1 MIESSQA
8 LESVQRLLREEAAGE
23 ALGEEGGAKGRGYG
37 SPRLVRL
44 PSGEAVVFHRSH
56 RGPFGREYLADGAHT
71 QVLAAETFDD
81 LPGHVRALDVGAVL
95 ADGSL
100 RSLAGAEAFYLITS
114 YGEGVPYFHLL
125 EAAASRPAA
134 TADDLRKAEILV
146 DSLVTIHSV
155 RRDEPELYR
164 RRCRELVGGNE
175 CIAGILDSYDGFSM
189 DGWGSQEQL
198 FSIEWRCLTWRH
210 RLKSFT
216 HRLRRVHGDF
226 HPWNLLF
233 DGDRLILLDRSR
245 GPYGEP
251 ADDVAALVVNYLF
264 FSLLAHGRLQG
275 ALRELWFHVFS
286 NYLDRT
292 GDEEL
297 LQTLP
302 PHLAFRALVVASP
315 AWYPDLSVATRRA
328 LLLLAERTLEQET
341 FLPERIDD
349 LLAD

>member
-1 MIESSQA
+1 MSEPPLP
-8 LESVQRLLREEAAGE
+8 LEAIQRGLLEGE
-23 ALGEEGGAKGRGYG
+23 ALGREASAKGRGYG
-37 SPRLVRL
+37 RPRLVQL
-44 PSGEAVVFHRSH
+44 PWGQTVVFHRSR

-71 QVLAAETFDD
+71 EVLAFETFDE
-81 LPGHVRALDVGAVL
+81 LPAHVRALDVGAVL

-100 RSLAGAEAFYLITS
+100 RSIAGAQAFYLITS
-114 YGEGVPYFHLL
+114 YGEGVPYFRLL
-125 EAAASRPAA
+125 EAAVEREAAS
-134 TADDLRKAEILV
+134 ADDLRKADVLV
-146 DSLVTIHSV
+146 ESLATIHAV

-164 RRCRELVGGNE
+164 RKSRELVGGNE
-175 CIAGILDSYDGFSM
+175 CIAGILDSYDDFPL
-189 DGWGSQEQL
+189 DGWGSSEQL
-198 FSIEWRCLTWRH
+198 LSIERRCLGWRH
-210 RLKSFT
+210 RLKGFT

-233 DGDRLILLDRSR
+233 DGDRLTLLDRSR

-264 FSLLAHGRLQG
+264 FSLLGHGRLQG

-286 NYLDRT
+286 TYLHRT

-315 AWYPDLSVATRRA
+315 AWYPDLPATTRRA
-328 LLLLAERTLEQET
+328 LLSFAERVLGEADFE
-341 FLPERIDD
+341 PERIDE
-349 LLAD
+349 LLAG